1 MATRGNEKRPIVIRK
16 VKKVTG
22 GGHHGGAWKVAYA
35 DFVTAMMAFFMLL
48 WLLANPDEVQLKGL
62 AEYFSADSAKANLS
76 TTLTNQPGMQP
87 GTGGNGRNNQSD
99 DQEPRGQP
107 AAEAGTVGVS
117 RGGTANIPEAALR
130 VMAQEMRVAL
140 EPPLDSGEKGNEGAG
155 NIDVRPSREGMR
167 IHLVDSPQRSMF
179 KGGTAELND
188 FARAM
193 LARAAHKLGTMDAR
207 IAIEGHTDG
216 AGGDSEA
223 NWQLSAQRA
232 LAARAALVAAGLRP
246 DRFAEIVAK
255 AGTEPVYPDDPDR
268 PENRRI
274 TIVVMAA
281 PGALPHD
288 ASFKF

>member
-1 MATRGNEKRPIVIRK
+1 MATKGGDKRPIVIRK
-16 VKKVTG
+16 VKKVVG

-62 AEYFSADSAKANLS
+62 AEYFSPDSQRANQS
-76 TTLTNQPGMQP
+76 TTLTDKPGMQP
-87 GTGGNGRNNQSD
+87 GAGGHGRDNQAD
-99 DQEPRGQP
+99 AADPRGEP
-107 AAEAGTVGVS
+107 AAESGAVGIA
-117 RGGTANIPEAALR
+117 RGGGADVPSAALR
-130 VMAQEMRVAL
+130 VMAQEMQVEL
-140 EPPLDSGEKGNEGAG
+140 EPPLDSTQGRN
-155 NIDVRPSREGMR
+155 NVDVRPSREGMR

-179 KGGTAELND
+179 KGSTAQLND

-193 LARAAHKLGTMDAR
+193 LARAAKKLAGVDAR

-216 AGGDSEA
+216 SGGDSEA

-232 LAARAALVAAGLRP
+232 LAARAAMVAAGLP
-246 DRFAEIVAK
+246 ADRFSEVVAK
-255 AGTEPVYPDDPDR
+255 AGTEPVYPDQPDR

-274 TIVVMAA
+274 TIVVIGEAA
-281 PGALPHD
+281 ALPHD